1 MKKLLVPVILMMA
14 LLAGCGNAGN
24 DSLVNKD
31 YTIDSSDNNE
41 AEVTTPAEKEE
52 QQTTSVKNEEQQTTS
67 VKKEEQQTTSV
78 KAGEDST
85 TNASNGN
92 TLNQPSDDRF
102 AYKIKGSIMDFD
114 SVKGPYII
122 IDLDKMTVL
131 DSTSKNARIDN
142 YSYDGTVL
150 TITLSSDEDKNPQT
164 YVIDT
169 SVKSMGKLPVS

>member
-41 AEVTTPAEKEE
+41 AEVTTPA
-52 QQTTSVKNEEQQTTS
+52 KNEEQQTTS
-67 VKKEEQQTTSV
+67 IKKEEQQTTPAREN
-78 KAGEDST
+78 KDNN
-85 TNASNGN
+85 TNASKGN
-92 TLNQPSDDRF
+92 IENQPSDDRF

-142 YSYDGTVL
+142 YSYDGTIL

>member
-41 AEVTTPAEKEE
+41 AEVTTPA
-52 QQTTSVKNEEQQTTS
+52 KNEEQQTTS
-67 VKKEEQQTTSV
+67 VKT
-78 KAGEDST
+78 GEDST

-92 TLNQPSDDRF
+92 TVNQPSDDRF

-131 DSTSKNARIDN
+131 DSTSKNTRIDN

>member
-41 AEVTTPAEKEE
+41 AEVITPAKDEE
-52 QQTTSVKNEEQQTTS
+52 QQTTP
-67 VKKEEQQTTSV
+67 
-78 KAGEDST
+78 AGENKDNN
-85 TNASNGN
+85 TNASKGN
-92 TLNQPSDDRF
+92 IENQPSDDRF

>member
-41 AEVTTPAEKEE
+41 AEVTTPA
-52 QQTTSVKNEEQQTTS
+52 
-67 VKKEEQQTTSV
+67 KKEEQQTTSI
-78 KAGEDST
+78 KKEEQQTTPARENKDNN
-85 TNASNGN
+85 TNASKGN
-92 TLNQPSDDRF
+92 IENQPSDDRF

>member
-41 AEVTTPAEKEE
+41 AEVTTPAKDEE
-52 QQTTSVKNEEQQTTS
+52 QQTTP
-67 VKKEEQQTTSV
+67 
-78 KAGEDST
+78 AGENKDNN
-85 TNASNGN
+85 TNASKGN
-92 TLNQPSDDRF
+92 IENQPSDDRF

-169 SVKSMGKLPVS
+169 SVKAMGKLPVS

>member
-41 AEVTTPAEKEE
+41 AEVTTPAKDEE
-52 QQTTSVKNEEQQTTS
+52 QQTTSI
-67 VKKEEQQTTSV
+67 KKEEQQTTPAREN
-78 KAGEDST
+78 KDNN
-85 TNASNGN
+85 TNASKGN
-92 TLNQPSDDRF
+92 IENQPSDDKF

-169 SVKSMGKLPVS
+169 SVKAMGKLPVS

>member
-31 YTIDSSDNNE
+31 YTIDSSDSIVV
-41 AEVTTPAEKEE
+41 EVTTPAKNEE
-52 QQTTSVKNEEQQTTS
+52 QQTTSVKNEEQLTPP
-67 VKKEEQQTTSV
+67 
-78 KAGEDST
+78 AGENKDNN
-85 TNASNGN
+85 TNASKGN
-92 TLNQPSDDRF
+92 IENQPSDDRF

>member
-1 MKKLLVPVILMMA
+1 MKKLLVPVILMIA

-41 AEVTTPAEKEE
+41 TEVTTPA
-52 QQTTSVKNEEQQTTS
+52 
-67 VKKEEQQTTSV
+67 KKEEQQTTSI
-78 KAGEDST
+78 KKEEQQTTPARENKDNN
-85 TNASNGN
+85 TNASKGN
-92 TLNQPSDDRF
+92 IENQPSDDRF

-169 SVKSMGKLPVS
+169 SVKAMGKLPVS

>member
-31 YTIDSSDNNE
+31 YTIDSSDSNE
-41 AEVTTPAEKEE
+41 AEVTTPA
-52 QQTTSVKNEEQQTTS
+52 KNEEQQTTS
-67 VKKEEQQTTSV
+67 IKKEEQQTTPAREN
-78 KAGEDST
+78 KDNN
-85 TNASNGN
+85 TNASKGN
-92 TLNQPSDDRF
+92 IENQPSDDRF

>member
-41 AEVTTPAEKEE
+41 PEVTTP
-52 QQTTSVKNEEQQTTS
+52 
-67 VKKEEQQTTSV
+67 VKKEEQQTTPAREN
-78 KAGEDST
+78 KDNN
-85 TNASNGN
+85 TNASKGN
-92 TLNQPSDDRF
+92 IENQPSDDRF

>member
-1 MKKLLVPVILMMA
+1 MKEGIFMKKLLVPVILMMA

-31 YTIDSSDNNE
+31 YTIDSSDSNE
-41 AEVTTPAEKEE
+41 AEVTTPA
-52 QQTTSVKNEEQQTTS
+52 
-67 VKKEEQQTTSV
+67 KKEEQQTTSI
-78 KAGEDST
+78 KKEEQQTTPARENKDNN
-85 TNASNGN
+85 TNASKGN
-92 TLNQPSDDRF
+92 IENQPSDDRF

-150 TITLSSDEDKNPQT
+150 TITLSSDEDKAPQT

>member
-1 MKKLLVPVILMMA
+1 MKEGIFMKKLLVPVILMMA

-31 YTIDSSDNNE
+31 YTIDSSDSNE
-41 AEVTTPAEKEE
+41 AEVTTP
-52 QQTTSVKNEEQQTTS
+52 
-67 VKKEEQQTTSV
+67 VKKEEQQTTSI
-78 KAGEDST
+78 KKEEQQTTPARENKDNN
-85 TNASNGN
+85 TNASKGN
-92 TLNQPSDDRF
+92 IENQPSDDRF

-150 TITLSSDEDKNPQT
+150 TITLSSDEDKTPQT

>member
-1 MKKLLVPVILMMA
+1 MMA

-41 AEVTTPAEKEE
+41 AEVTTPA
-52 QQTTSVKNEEQQTTS
+52 
-67 VKKEEQQTTSV
+67 KKEEQQTTSI
-78 KAGEDST
+78 KKEEQQTTPARENKDNN
-85 TNASNGN
+85 TNASKGN
-92 TLNQPSDDRF
+92 IENQPSDDRF

>member
-41 AEVTTPAEKEE
+41 AEVTTPA
-52 QQTTSVKNEEQQTTS
+52 KNEEQQTTS
-67 VKKEEQQTTSV
+67 IKKEEQQTTP
-78 KAGEDST
+78 AGENKDNN
-85 TNASNGN
+85 TNASKGN
-92 TLNQPSDDRF
+92 IENQPSDDRF

>member
-41 AEVTTPAEKEE
+41 AEVTTP
-52 QQTTSVKNEEQQTTS
+52 
-67 VKKEEQQTTSV
+67 VKKEEQQTTST
-78 KAGEDST
+78 KKEEQQTTPARENKDNN
-85 TNASNGN
+85 TNASKGN
-92 TLNQPSDDRF
+92 IENQPSDDRF

-169 SVKSMGKLPVS
+169 SVKAMGKLPVS

>member
-41 AEVTTPAEKEE
+41 AEVTTPAKDEE
-52 QQTTSVKNEEQQTTS
+52 QQTTP
-67 VKKEEQQTTSV
+67 
-78 KAGEDST
+78 AGENKDNN
-85 TNASNGN
+85 TNASKGN
-92 TLNQPSDDRF
+92 IENQPSDDRF

>member
-1 MKKLLVPVILMMA
+1 MKEGIFMKKLLVPVILMMA

-31 YTIDSSDNNE
+31 YTIDSSDSNE
-41 AEVTTPAEKEE
+41 AEVTTP
-52 QQTTSVKNEEQQTTS
+52 
-67 VKKEEQQTTSV
+67 VKKEEQQTTSI
-78 KAGEDST
+78 KKEEQQTTPARENKDNN
-85 TNASNGN
+85 TNASKGN
-92 TLNQPSDDRF
+92 IENQPSDDRF

>member
-1 MKKLLVPVILMMA
+1 MKEGIFMKKLLVPVILMMA

-31 YTIDSSDNNE
+31 YTIDSSDSNE
-41 AEVTTPAEKEE
+41 AEVTTPA
-52 QQTTSVKNEEQQTTS
+52 KNEEQQTTS
-67 VKKEEQQTTSV
+67 IKKEEQQTTPAREN
-78 KAGEDST
+78 KDNN
-85 TNASNGN
+85 TNASKGN
-92 TLNQPSDDRF
+92 IENQPSDDKF

-150 TITLSSDEDKNPQT
+150 TITLSSDEDKTPQT

>member
-41 AEVTTPAEKEE
+41 AEVTTP
-52 QQTTSVKNEEQQTTS
+52 
-67 VKKEEQQTTSV
+67 VKKEEQQTTSI
-78 KAGEDST
+78 KKEEQQTTPARENKDNN
-85 TNASNGN
+85 TNASKGN
-92 TLNQPSDDRF
+92 IENQPSDDRF

-150 TITLSSDEDKNPQT
+150 TITLSSDEDKTPQT

>member
-41 AEVTTPAEKEE
+41 AEVTTPAKDEE
-52 QQTTSVKNEEQQTTS
+52 QQTTPARENKDNN
-67 VKKEEQQTTSV
+67 
-78 KAGEDST
+78 
-85 TNASNGN
+85 TNASKGN
-92 TLNQPSDDRF
+92 IENQPSDDRF

>member
-1 MKKLLVPVILMMA
+1 MKKLLVPVILMTA

-31 YTIDSSDNNE
+31 YTIDSSDSNE
-41 AEVTTPAEKEE
+41 AEVTTP
-52 QQTTSVKNEEQQTTS
+52 
-67 VKKEEQQTTSV
+67 VKKEEQQTTSI
-78 KAGEDST
+78 KKEEQQTTPARENKDNN
-85 TNASNGN
+85 TNASKGN
-92 TLNQPSDDRF
+92 IENQPSDDRF

-150 TITLSSDEDKNPQT
+150 TITLSSDEDKTPQT

>member
-41 AEVTTPAEKEE
+41 AEVTTPA
-52 QQTTSVKNEEQQTTS
+52 KNEEQQTTPAREN
-67 VKKEEQQTTSV
+67 KDNNT
-78 KAGEDST
+78 D
-85 TNASNGN
+85 ASKGN
-92 TLNQPSDDRF
+92 IENQPSDDRF

>member
-1 MKKLLVPVILMMA
+1 MKEGIFMKKLLVPVILMMA

-41 AEVTTPAEKEE
+41 AEVTTPA
-52 QQTTSVKNEEQQTTS
+52 KNEEQQTTS
-67 VKKEEQQTTSV
+67 IKKEEQQTTPAREN
-78 KAGEDST
+78 KDNN
-85 TNASNGN
+85 TNASKGN
-92 TLNQPSDDRF
+92 IENQPSDDRF

-150 TITLSSDEDKNPQT
+150 TITLSSDEDKTPQT

>member
-1 MKKLLVPVILMMA
+1 MMA

-41 AEVTTPAEKEE
+41 AEVTTPAKDEE
-52 QQTTSVKNEEQQTTS
+52 QQTTP
-67 VKKEEQQTTSV
+67 
-78 KAGEDST
+78 AGENKDNN
-85 TNASNGN
+85 TNASKGN
-92 TLNQPSDDRF
+92 IENQPSDDRF

>member
-31 YTIDSSDNNE
+31 YTIDSSDSNE
-41 AEVTTPAEKEE
+41 AEVTTPAKNEE
-52 QQTTSVKNEEQQTTS
+52 QQTTSVKNEEQQTTP
-67 VKKEEQQTTSV
+67 
-78 KAGEDST
+78 AGENKDNN
-85 TNASNGN
+85 TNASKGN
-92 TLNQPSDDRF
+92 IENQPSDDRF

>member
-41 AEVTTPAEKEE
+41 AEVTTP
-52 QQTTSVKNEEQQTTS
+52 
-67 VKKEEQQTTSV
+67 VKKEEQQTTSI
-78 KAGEDST
+78 KKEEQQTTPARENKDNN
-85 TNASNGN
+85 TNASKGN
-92 TLNQPSDDRF
+92 TENQPSDDRF

-150 TITLSSDEDKNPQT
+150 TITLSSDEDKTPQT

>member
-1 MKKLLVPVILMMA
+1 MKEEIFMKKLLVPVILMMA

-41 AEVTTPAEKEE
+41 AEVTTP
-52 QQTTSVKNEEQQTTS
+52 
-67 VKKEEQQTTSV
+67 VKKEEQQTTSI
-78 KAGEDST
+78 KKEEQQTTPARENKDNN
-85 TNASNGN
+85 TNASKGN
-92 TLNQPSDDRF
+92 TENQPSDDRF

-150 TITLSSDEDKNPQT
+150 TITLSSDEDKTPQT

>member
-1 MKKLLVPVILMMA
+1 MKEGIFMKKLLVPVILMMA

-31 YTIDSSDNNE
+31 YTIDSSDSNE
-41 AEVTTPAEKEE
+41 AEVTTPAKNEE
-52 QQTTSVKNEEQQTTS
+52 QQTTSVKNEEQQTTPAREN
-67 VKKEEQQTTSV
+67 K
-78 KAGEDST
+78 DNN
-85 TNASNGN
+85 TNASKGN
-92 TLNQPSDDRF
+92 IENQPSDDRF

>member
-31 YTIDSSDNNE
+31 YTIDSSDSNE
-41 AEVTTPAEKEE
+41 AEVTTP
-52 QQTTSVKNEEQQTTS
+52 
-67 VKKEEQQTTSV
+67 VKKEEQQTTSI
-78 KAGEDST
+78 KKEEQQTTPARENKDNN
-85 TNASNGN
+85 TNASKRNIE
-92 TLNQPSDDRF
+92 NQPSDDRF

-150 TITLSSDEDKNPQT
+150 TITLSSDEDKTPQT

>member
-41 AEVTTPAEKEE
+41 AEVTTPA
-52 QQTTSVKNEEQQTTS
+52 KNEEQQTTS
-67 VKKEEQQTTSV
+67 IKKEERQTTPAREN
-78 KAGEDST
+78 KDNNT
-85 TNASNGN
+85 DASKGN
-92 TLNQPSDDRF
+92 IENQPSDDRF

>member
-1 MKKLLVPVILMMA
+1 MKEGIFMKKLLVPVILMMA

-41 AEVTTPAEKEE
+41 AEVTTPA
-52 QQTTSVKNEEQQTTS
+52 
-67 VKKEEQQTTSV
+67 KKEEQQTTSI
-78 KAGEDST
+78 KKEEQQTTPARENKDNN
-85 TNASNGN
+85 TNASKGN
-92 TLNQPSDDRF
+92 IENQPSDDRF

>member
-41 AEVTTPAEKEE
+41 PEVTTP
-52 QQTTSVKNEEQQTTS
+52 
-67 VKKEEQQTTSV
+67 VKKEEQQTTSI
-78 KAGEDST
+78 KKEEQQTTPARENKDNN
-85 TNASNGN
+85 TNASKGN
-92 TLNQPSDDRF
+92 IENQPSDDRF

-150 TITLSSDEDKNPQT
+150 TVTLSSDEDKNPQT

>member
-41 AEVTTPAEKEE
+41 PEVTTP
-52 QQTTSVKNEEQQTTS
+52 
-67 VKKEEQQTTSV
+67 VKKEEQQTTSI
-78 KAGEDST
+78 KKEEQQTTPARENKDNN
-85 TNASNGN
+85 TNASKGN
-92 TLNQPSDDRF
+92 IENQPSDDRF

-131 DSTSKNARIDN
+131 DSTSKYARIDN

>member
-1 MKKLLVPVILMMA
+1 MKKLLVPVILMIA

-31 YTIDSSDNNE
+31 YTIDSSDSNE
-41 AEVTTPAEKEE
+41 AEVTTPAKKEE
-52 QQTTSVKNEEQQTTS
+52 QQTTSVKNEEQQTTPAREN
-67 VKKEEQQTTSV
+67 K
-78 KAGEDST
+78 DNN
-85 TNASNGN
+85 TNASKGN
-92 TLNQPSDDRF
+92 IENQPSDDKF
-102 AYKIKGSIMDFD
+102 AYKIKGSLMYLVHIKVAYF
-114 SVKGPYII
+114 II
-122 IDLDKMTVL
+122 ALDKMTVL

-150 TITLSSDEDKNPQT
+150 TITLSSDEDKTPQT

>member
-1 MKKLLVPVILMMA
+1 MMA

-31 YTIDSSDNNE
+31 YTIDSSDSNE
-41 AEVTTPAEKEE
+41 AEVTTPAKNEE
-52 QQTTSVKNEEQQTTS
+52 QQTTSVKNEEQQTTP
-67 VKKEEQQTTSV
+67 
-78 KAGEDST
+78 AGENKDNN
-85 TNASNGN
+85 TNASKGN
-92 TLNQPSDDRF
+92 IENQPSDDRF

>member
-1 MKKLLVPVILMMA
+1 MKKLLVPVILMIA

-31 YTIDSSDNNE
+31 YTIDSSDSNE
-41 AEVTTPAEKEE
+41 AEVTTPAKKEE
-52 QQTTSVKNEEQQTTS
+52 QQTTSVKNEEQQTTPAREN
-67 VKKEEQQTTSV
+67 K
-78 KAGEDST
+78 DNN
-85 TNASNGN
+85 TNASKGN
-92 TLNQPSDDRF
+92 IENQPSDDKF

-150 TITLSSDEDKNPQT
+150 TITLSSDEDKTPQT

>member
-1 MKKLLVPVILMMA
+1 MKKLLVPVILMIA

-41 AEVTTPAEKEE
+41 AEVTTP
-52 QQTTSVKNEEQQTTS
+52 
-67 VKKEEQQTTSV
+67 VKKEEQQTTSI
-78 KAGEDST
+78 KKEEQQTTPARENKDNN
-85 TNASNGN
+85 TNASKGN
-92 TLNQPSDDRF
+92 IENQPSDDRF

-150 TITLSSDEDKNPQT
+150 TITLSSDEDKTPQT

>member
-1 MKKLLVPVILMMA
+1 MKKLLVPVILMMV

-41 AEVTTPAEKEE
+41 AEVTTPA
-52 QQTTSVKNEEQQTTS
+52 
-67 VKKEEQQTTSV
+67 KKEEQQTTSI
-78 KAGEDST
+78 KKEEQQTTPARENKDNN
-85 TNASNGN
+85 TNASKGN
-92 TLNQPSDDRF
+92 IENQPSDDRF

>member
-41 AEVTTPAEKEE
+41 AEVTTPA
-52 QQTTSVKNEEQQTTS
+52 
-67 VKKEEQQTTSV
+67 KKEEQQTTSI
-78 KAGEDST
+78 KKEEQQTTPARENKDNN
-85 TNASNGN
+85 TNASKGN
-92 TLNQPSDDRF
+92 IENQPSDDRF

-131 DSTSKNARIDN
+131 DSTSKNAKIDN

-169 SVKSMGKLPVS
+169 SVKAMGKLPVS